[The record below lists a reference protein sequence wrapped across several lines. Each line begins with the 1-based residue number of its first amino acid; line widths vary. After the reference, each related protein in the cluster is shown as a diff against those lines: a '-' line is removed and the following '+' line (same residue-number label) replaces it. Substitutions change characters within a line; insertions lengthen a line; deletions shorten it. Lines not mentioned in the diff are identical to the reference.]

1 MQQNLEIVFLLLF
14 FALHCYTSVK
24 QMRMLRLLEQ
34 KLESMKSDVY
44 DEEKDIQVNLN
55 NRLLRIQ
62 QENYARRYTRSR

>member
-14 FALHCYTSVK
+14 FALHYYTSVK

-34 KLESMKSDVY
+34 KLESMKSDLY